1 MAQEASSGSP
11 FADVLKETLALS
23 KQVQASQ
30 NADPAEGEQVVERA
44 DGLIKVT
51 ASANGEIRIALN
63 PLAMRIGSEQLA
75 EELSGAVNESLAA
88 LNEARLAAQNLDLDA
103 INQQVEAL
111 QEQAS
116 AQLNNF
122 MDGILRAHQAA
133 GETGPDKTKE

>member
-1 MAQEASSGSP
+1 MTQAASSGNP

-30 NADPAEGEQVVERA
+30 NADPSEGEQVVERA
-44 DGLIKVT
+44 EGLIKVT
-51 ASANGEIRIALN
+51 ASANGDIRIALD
-63 PLAMRIGSEQLA
+63 PKVMRMGSEFLG

-88 LNEARLAAQNLDLDA
+88 LNEQRLAAQNLDLDA

-133 GETGPDKTKE
+133 GETPQGKE

>member
-1 MAQEASSGSP
+1 MTGETSSGTP
-11 FADVLKETLALS
+11 FAEVLKETLALS

-30 NADPAEGEQVVERA
+30 NADPGEGDQVVERA
-44 DGLIKVT
+44 EGLIKVT
-51 ASANGEIRIALN
+51 ASSNGEIRITLD
-63 PLAMRIGSEQLA
+63 PKAMRMGSEFIG

-88 LNEARLAAQNLDLDA
+88 LNEQRLAAQNLDLDA

-133 GETGPDKTKE
+133 GESEAGKE